1 MLKIADF
8 LAELPQDEH
17 LALSNTVGEGLNQAR
32 QPAQCLTDDDEQH
45 MLCAVKGPGNVAGS
59 LHVSVTRR
67 APWPLWRGARV
78 RRRAE

>member
-59 LHVSVTRR
+59 LHPPRLR
-67 APWPLWRGARV
+67 NQARTV
-78 RRRAE
+78 AALARC